1 MKNYKKL
8 LFAGLAIVPMAL
20 SSWTSNDQ
28 NVNFQNGDGSKLANE
43 ELVGTV
49 AATSSV
55 TVKTQKKVISVSTIQ
70 EVSVAEKTVATG
82 SGSLEPV
89 LSLDKIVNDYK

>member
-28 NVNFQNGDGSKLANE
+28 NINFQNGDGSKLANE